1 MQNKVWDI
9 LKNQKEIYTEE
20 GQKQIEQLHDV
31 IAMIFEKVNK
41 NDIRILHDGMCTK
54 LFPTMDILEEYL
66 KEENCKI
73 EDKKYSF
80 SYNCKG
86 AVTWIGG
93 CKTGYV
99 MAKDENEARQKIKE
113 LMERMN
119 GEVCNEYF

>member
-1 MQNKVWDI
+1 MR
-9 LKNQKEIYTEE
+9 
-20 GQKQIEQLHDV
+20 
-31 IAMIFEKVNK
+31 IFYES
-41 NDIRILHDGMCTK
+41 MCIK
-54 LFPTMDILEEYL
+54 LYPTIDILEKYL
-66 KEENCKI
+66 T

-99 MAKDENEARQKIKE
+99 MAKDKEEARLKIKE
-113 LMERMN
+113 FMERMN